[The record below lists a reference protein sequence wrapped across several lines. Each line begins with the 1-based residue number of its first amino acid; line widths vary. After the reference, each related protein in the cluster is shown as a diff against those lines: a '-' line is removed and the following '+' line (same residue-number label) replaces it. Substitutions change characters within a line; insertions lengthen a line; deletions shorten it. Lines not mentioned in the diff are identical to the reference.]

1 MMSTAQELSIRP
13 SRGPTVLVDGS
24 GDEIRVDGRTIDLR
38 TRRSL
43 RLILMMLI
51 ERHAI
56 DPRVA
61 TPARDVFDAGWSG
74 ERASPRAVA
83 ARVHTAMYTLRRPGL
98 RGVIIRRDS
107 GYAIDPRVEIR
118 IGGALM

>member
-1 MMSTAQELSIRP
+1 MAALSTDFLGIISPNPFWMASAP
-13 SRGPTVLVDGS
+13 PTDKQYNV
-24 GDEIRVDGRTIDLR
+24 
-38 TRRSL
+38 RR
-43 RLILMMLI
+43 
-51 ERHAI
+51 
-56 DPRVA
+56 
-61 TPARDVFDAGWSG
+61 VFDAGWSG

-83 ARVHTAMYTLRRPGL
+83 ARVHTAMYTLRRLGL